1 MGKNKDSSIEFLRII
16 ACFCVICIHISLGNF
31 YNNTLC
37 KSALIL
43 ACFRADAVAMFW
55 LITGAFY
62 FKTDDYKIIIMR
74 TIKKIVVPMLF
85 ITVVVQLFDGCLFQD
100 LSVVDSI
107 RTVNLHSM
115 KSLIKGVAI
124 QWTSPVAHTGHFW
137 YLYVY
142 LLVALFYP
150 VEKAFVDTLNIRSKI
165 RTFAIISAFL
175 LVLNDL
181 SDNVFANFSHH
192 TFGALVP
199 AVILI
204 IWGHFVYKNR
214 ERIAQRFKGVVWIL
228 LFVMANTYRYI
239 FMLLFYAKSGN
250 LPTAILYWYS
260 ACGLA
265 ASISMYMFV
274 YCISKTK
281 QPQFIKN
288 IGVAVGSFTFD
299 IYLIHQ
305 IVIDLLNKFELIE
318 KFKRIFVIDGSLER
332 QFFYYFVIGIS
343 IFVISLILSVV
354 FRIILKLICILVE
367 MIKNRCVIK
376 TQQL

>member
-1 MGKNKDSSIEFLRII
+1 MGKNKDSSIEYLRII
-16 ACFCVICIHISLGNF
+16 ACFFVVCIHISLGNF
-31 YNNTLC
+31 YNDALC

-62 FKTDDYKIIIMR
+62 FKSSDYKNIILH
-74 TIKKIVVPMLF
+74 TIKKIVVPMVF
-85 ITVVVQLFDGCLFQD
+85 ITVAVQLFDGWLFQD

-107 RTVNLHSM
+107 RTVNLHS
-115 KSLIKGVAI
+115 IKALVKGGVI

-142 LLVALFYP
+142 LLVVLFYP
-150 VEKAFVDTLNIRSKI
+150 VEKAFVDTLNDKFKI
-165 RTFAIISAFL
+165 RAFAIISVFL

-199 AVILI
+199 ALILI
-204 IWGHFVYKNR
+204 IWGHFVYQNR
-214 ERIAQRFKGVVWIL
+214 ERLSQRLNGIVWL
-228 LFVMANTYRYI
+228 FLFVIANVYRYF
-239 FMLLFYAKSGN
+239 FMLLLYAKNGD
-250 LPTAILYWYS
+250 LPTAVLYWYS
-260 ACGLA
+260 ACGLM
-265 ASISMYMFV
+265 ASISMYMLI
-274 YCISKTK
+274 YCMSKAK
-281 QPQFIKN
+281 QPQFIKS
-288 IGVAVGSFTFD
+288 IGVVIGSFTFD

-305 IVIDLLNKFELIE
+305 IVIDLLHKFEVIE
-318 KFKRIFVIDGSLER
+318 EFQRIFVIDGTFGKQL
-332 QFFYYFVIGIS
+332 FYYFVIGIS

-354 FRIILKLICILVE
+354 FRIILKLMCILVE